1 MDNKGQNIENK
12 NMDDKLPADDKKNE
26 LPADDEKDELPDYE
40 DDEDFKRLMN
50 EALMQNMNRLENE
63 SKTVQASTIKQK
75 KIKNKQINNNI
86 SLGSFMKAIDK
97 TKPTVFVS
105 KRKQDKFGIQSKRV
119 FNPKK
124 PPYLLVNKPKYN
136 TTLDENNFPSL

>member
-12 NMDDKLPADDKKNE
+12 NMDDK

-50 EALMQNMNRLENE
+50 EALMRNMNRLENE
-63 SKTVQASTIKQK
+63 SKIVQASTIKQK

>member
-12 NMDDKLPADDKKNE
+12 NMDDK

-50 EALMQNMNRLENE
+50 EALMRNMNRLENE
-63 SKTVQASTIKQK
+63 SKIVQASTIKQK

-97 TKPTVFVS
+97 TKPKVFVS

>member
-12 NMDDKLPADDKKNE
+12 NMDDK

-50 EALMQNMNRLENE
+50 EALMRNMNRLENE

-86 SLGSFMKAIDK
+86 SLGSFIKAIDK